1 MGSKKKKKEDAPEE
15 TTAVETPEET
25 SEETPLGSEQEAAA
39 PDTEENAP
47 ETAEAPPGQDE
58 EKEQLKDRLMRT
70 LAEYDNFRKRSA
82 KEKETLFADGKAYA
96 VEALLT
102 VADNFERA
110 LTAETSDGEF
120 KKGMEMI
127 FKQMQESF
135 SKLGVTEIEAQ
146 GQPFDPLLHNAVMH
160 VEDENLPE
168 NTVAQVFQKGYK
180 MGDKV
185 IRHAMVQVAN

>member
-1 MGSKKKKKEDAPEE
+1 MGSKKKKGIPPEEEPARETGAAQEETETEQAAPE
-15 TTAVETPEET
+15 TEET
-25 SEETPLGSEQEAAA
+25 KEAG
-39 PDTEENAP
+39 
-47 ETAEAPPGQDE
+47 ETAEAPPGEDGE
-58 EKEQLKDRLMRT
+58 LDQLKDQLMRT
-70 LAEYDNFRKRSA
+70 LAEYDNFRKRST
-82 KEKETLFADGKAYA
+82 KEKETLFADGKAFA
-96 VEALLT
+96 VEALLA

-110 LTAETSDGEF
+110 LDAETSDGEF

-127 FKQMQESF
+127 FKQLQESF

-146 GQPFDPLLHNAVMH
+146 GLPFDPLLHNAVMH

-168 NTVAQVFQKGYK
+168 NTVAQVFQRGYK

>member
-1 MGSKKKKKEDAPEE
+1 MGSKKKKGASKEENPVVENEQVREE
-15 TTAVETPEET
+15 QEETPEAPGTPEPP
-25 SEETPLGSEQEAAA
+25 EEAGPEEAAG
-39 PDTEENAP
+39 
-47 ETAEAPPGQDE
+47 EAGAQDE
-58 EKEQLKDRLMRT
+58 EKEQLKDQLMRT

-96 VEALLT
+96 VEALLA

-110 LTAETSDGEF
+110 LTTESSDGEF

-146 GQPFDPLLHNAVMH
+146 GQPFDPQLHNAVMH
-160 VEDENLPE
+160 IEDENLPE

-180 MGDKV
+180 MGEKV

>member
-1 MGSKKKKKEDAPEE
+1 MGSKKKKEKPAVENEAAEEKEE
-15 TTAVETPEET
+15 TVTPETEETETPAEEPAEEETPEK
-25 SEETPLGSEQEAAA
+25 
-39 PDTEENAP
+39 
-47 ETAEAPPGQDE
+47 DE
-58 EKEQLKDRLMRT
+58 EKEQLKDQLMRT

-110 LTAETSDGEF
+110 LAAESGDGEF

-146 GQPFDPLLHNAVMH
+146 GQPFDPQLHNAVMH
-160 VEDENLPE
+160 IEDENLPE

-180 MGDKV
+180 MGEKV